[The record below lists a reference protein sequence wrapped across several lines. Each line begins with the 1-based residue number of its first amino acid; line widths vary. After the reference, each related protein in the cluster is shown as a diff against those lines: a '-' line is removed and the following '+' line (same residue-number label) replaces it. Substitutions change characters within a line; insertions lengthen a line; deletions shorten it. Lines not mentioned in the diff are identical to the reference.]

1 MKAVAVFPDQKQ
13 YRVIDHPEP
22 RIEKPTQARLRI
34 LDVGIC
40 GTDKEIVSF
49 QYGTPPPGSEYLIIG
64 HESLGEVIEVGSDVA
79 NLRVG
84 DLVVTSVRR
93 PCDHPECV
101 ACRAGRQDF
110 CYTGDFTER
119 GIKQRH
125 GYMTEFVVEESRYMS
140 VVPPQLR
147 EVGVLVEPLTIAE
160 KGMTQLWQI
169 QQRLPWACPVE
180 PGKPQASC
188 HKALVLG
195 AGPVGLLGAM
205 KLVLEGFQTFVYSK
219 SDGGDQR
226 KTVTESIGATYLP
239 AETLTLDQVEEQIG
253 NIDVV
258 YEAIG
263 ASQLAFE
270 VLERLGTN
278 GVFIFTGVPGRK
290 APVSVDTDRLMR
302 DLVLK
307 NQISYGTVNASVES
321 FQDGIRDLG
330 AFLERWP
337 ERGEISHLAP
347 LSDRRCRYA
356 ALGQSGR
363 HQERDRRPLLRR
375 SPEVIIIP
383 ALGNG
388 HLDSE

>member
-1 MKAVAVFPDQKQ
+1 M
-13 YRVIDHPEP
+13 
-22 RIEKPTQARLRI
+22 
-34 LDVGIC
+34 
-40 GTDKEIVSF
+40 
-49 QYGTPPPGSEYLIIG
+49 
-64 HESLGEVIEVGSDVA
+64 
-79 NLRVG
+79 
-84 DLVVTSVRR
+84 
-93 PCDHPECV
+93 
-101 ACRAGRQDF
+101 
-110 CYTGDFTER
+110 ER

-125 GYMTEFVVEESRYMS
+125 GYMTELVVEESRYMS

-160 KGMTQLWQI
+160 KGLTQLWQI

-180 PGKPQASC
+180 PGKPQAFC

-226 KTVTESIGATYLP
+226 KAVTESIGATYLP

-307 NQISYGTVNASVES
+307 NQISFGTVNASVES
-321 FQDGIRDLG
+321 FRDGIRDLA

-337 ERGEISHLAP
+337 AAVKSLISQRFPIDDAATP
-347 LSDRRCRYA
+347 LS
-356 ALGQSGR
+356 GKVGGIKN
-363 HQERDRRPLLRR
+363 
-375 SPEVIIIP
+375 VI
-383 ALGNG
+383 AV
-388 HLDSE
+388 HS